1 MKPSPS
7 KTAKAAGGKKRAR
20 EEATGSAA
28 ETSPSVSP
36 PRPDPN
42 CEWKKSKAKTKDL
55 LALLNSG
62 FIREKEVDM
71 WRAAAGD
78 PYPMEKN
85 PDEIPMFTWFAER
98 GLSLPASDFFK
109 GLLGYYGIEYL
120 NLNPNGIFH
129 TSAFVHFY
137 EAFLG
142 IKPHWTLFRKFFRVK
157 PQPSASNPRVVG
169 GAGIQMREDAAE
181 QYLSYKLID
190 SNQDWKAKWFY
201 VTNHHPELP
210 KPSEKQPKHRPWWN
224 SEPTMQEGL
233 QLPELLAKIKALRE
247 AGLRAEHVAFSFMKR
262 RVQPLMARDTLGY
275 EYTGDDD
282 TSRMPG
288 DEVDDDDIVD
298 RLARIFKDMPAYTP
312 CPVPEYFAAHPP
324 KEVSSRIHCRVLI
337 T

>member
-7 KTAKAAGGKKRAR
+7 KTAKAASGKKRAR
-20 EEATGSAA
+20 EEAAGSAA
-28 ETSPSVSP
+28 GTPPVSP

-42 CEWKKSKAKTKDL
+42 REWKKSKAKTEDL
-55 LALLNSG
+55 LGLLNSG
-62 FIREKEVDM
+62 FLQEKEVDM
-71 WRAAAGD
+71 RRAAVGD

-85 PDEIPMFTWFAER
+85 PDEIPMFTRFAER

-109 GLLGYYGIEYL
+109 GLLGYYDIEYL
-120 NLNPNGIFH
+120 NLNPKGIFH
-129 TSAFVHFY
+129 TAVFVHFF

-142 IKPHWTLFRKFFRVK
+142 IKPHWILFRKFFQVK
-157 PQPSASNPRVVG
+157 SQPSASNPRVVG
-169 GAGIQMREDAAE
+169 GAGIQKREDAAE

-190 SNQDWKAKWFY
+190 SNQDWKSKWFY
-201 VTNHHPELP
+201 VTNHHPELL
-210 KPSEKQPKHRPWWN
+210 KPSGKQPKHRPWWN

-247 AGLRAEHVAFSFMKR
+247 AGPRAEHVAFSFMKR

-288 DEVDDDDIVD
+288 DEVNDDDIFD
-298 RLARIFKDMPAYTP
+298 RMARIFKDMPAYTP
-312 CPVPEYFAAHPP
+312 CPVLEYSAARPP
-324 KEVSSRIHCRVLI
+324 KEVSSRIRCRVLI